1 LEDWD
6 DRDVALL
13 ASLMARF
20 NASVDKMMVS

>member
-13 ASLMARF
+13 ANLMARF
-20 NASVDKMMVS
+20 NASVDEMVVS